1 MKIPEIFERKTVKNI
16 NAIFDVDEYKQ
27 LVHTYIEY
35 GEWFTV
41 AGLRRTGKTTLV
53 RSIVAF
59 MGSPSIYINLWEL
72 SPYGLSI
79 KTLINRL
86 IEEINHVFS
95 GKMCSVGR
103 RIKEISL
110 FGFKISFS
118 SERPSEALTKLI
130 ERIIKNKK
138 RLIIVLDE
146 IQELGQDL
154 GKLIKYL
161 GAIHD
166 LFAPKLVV
174 ILLGSVISLKNI
186 LKKVKGAPLRGR
198 ITREI
203 ILKPFDMET
212 AIGFLKEGFN
222 QCGITIQENTLIR
235 IVEFLGGFPGWLSE
249 YGRLYIETYTKTK
262 KKPDPLT
269 ILNTVFND
277 AREAIYEEIAKL
289 VYQRKKLLNYIKILK
304 HIAINITTPPTEI
317 AKMLKT
323 TRVTAYKYLKYLH
336 QRAILETKNGKYYII
351 DPLIRR
357 AMTQPDAEDKIL
369 QYLKNI

>member
-1 MKIPEIFERKTVKNI
+1 MKVPEIFERKTMKNI
-16 NAIFDVDEYKQ
+16 NAVYGVEEYKR
-27 LVHTYIEY
+27 LVRTYIEY

-59 MGSPSIYINLWEL
+59 MGLPSIYINLWEL

-86 IEEINHVFS
+86 IEEINYVFS
-95 GKMCSVGR
+95 GKMRSVGR
-103 RIKEISL
+103 RIKEVSL

-130 ERIIKNKK
+130 ERIIKRKK
-138 RLIIVLDE
+138 RLIIILDE

-154 GKLIKYL
+154 AKLIKYL
-161 GAIHD
+161 GAVHD
-166 LFAPKLVV
+166 LFAPDLVV
-174 ILLGSVISLKNI
+174 VLLGSVISLKNI

-203 ILKPFDMET
+203 ILKPFDIET

-222 QCGITIQENTLIR
+222 QCGITLREDTLVR

-249 YGRLYIETYTKTK
+249 YGRLYIETYAKTGE
-262 KKPDPLT
+262 KPDPLSV
-269 ILNTVFND
+269 LNTVFSD

-289 VYQRKKLLNYIKILK
+289 VYQRRRLMNYIKILK
-304 HIAINITTPPTEI
+304 YIAVNITVPPSEI

-336 QRAILETKNGKYYII
+336 QRAVLESENGK
-351 DPLIRR
+351 L
-357 AMTQPDAEDKIL
+357 
-369 QYLKNI
+369 